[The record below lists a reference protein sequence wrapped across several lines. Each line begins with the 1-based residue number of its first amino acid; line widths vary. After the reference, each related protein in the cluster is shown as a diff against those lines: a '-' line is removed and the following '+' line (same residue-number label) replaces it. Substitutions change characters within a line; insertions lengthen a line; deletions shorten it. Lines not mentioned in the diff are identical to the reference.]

1 MASNELFS
9 CEEALGGL
17 PARRASFLLFLIE
30 SRTTRMAAHSRQAN
44 ERGDARQ
51 ICRGNPLSGRPA
63 ALGHREPLC
72 PRRSG
77 GGGGLGPGGRGEAVG
92 AQRLRLRAVECLW

>member
-9 CEEALGGL
+9 REEALGGL

-51 ICRGNPLSGRPA
+51 ICRGNRRSASSDNAPCSLSPHSVVHGPLSPERKIAHARGKRP
-63 ALGHREPLC
+63 
-72 PRRSG
+72 RSEETG
-77 GGGGLGPGGRGEAVG
+77 TTG
-92 AQRLRLRAVECLW
+92 